1 LIPKYSTEDTIAA
14 IATPPGRGAIGVIK
28 ISGDEAK
35 SIIQAIFKPAKP
47 HKDLEP
53 RRLYYGFIVDPET
66 GERLDEVLV
75 AYMKAPHSYT
85 REDVVEIY
93 AHSGYL
99 NLRKTL
105 ELVLRKG
112 ARLAEPGEF
121 TLRAFLNGRI
131 DLAQAEAIEEVI
143 SAKSEVSLK
152 LALKALEGKLS
163 QRINQLKEAILEMLA
178 HVESAIDFPEED
190 IEILAP
196 HELKKRLKEEVLAE
210 IERLISAQ
218 EEGKVFREG
227 LTLVIAGKPNVGK
240 SSLLNALLKEDR
252 AIVSSIPGTTRDF
265 LEELATIG
273 GLPVRLVDT
282 AGLRETE
289 DPIEKVGVERAWQK
303 VRSEDLVVFLV
314 SAEAE
319 PDEETE
325 NIYKEIESLPH
336 LFVIN
341 KIDLTPNYASD
352 WEAFAKSRGISP
364 IKISAGKEIG
374 LEELSKAI
382 ADKVLTTW
390 APRFSRGD
398 SLPPCHPEARKCR
411 GTPLFARCDIKEAW
425 GDKQQGAWGD
435 NFVAPNLRQ
444 KMALVKAKEGLE
456 LALSELEKKE
466 PLPELIAIGLRSA
479 LSSLSEIT
487 GEATTEDLLNT
498 IFSSFCIGK

>member
-1 LIPKYSTEDTIAA
+1 LLPRYSTEDTIAA

-35 SIIQAIFKPAKP
+35 SILQAIFKPAKP
-47 HKDLEP
+47 HQELEP

-75 AYMKAPHSYT
+75 AYMKAPYSYT

-93 AHSGYL
+93 AHSGYI
-99 NLRKTL
+99 NLRKIL
-105 ELVLRKG
+105 ELVLRMG

-131 DLAQAEAIEEVI
+131 DLAQAEAIEEII

-163 QRINQLKEAILEMLA
+163 QRINRLKDAILEMLA

-196 HELKKRLKEEVLAE
+196 HELKKRLKEEVMAE

-273 GLPVRLVDT
+273 GLPVKLVDT

-303 VRSEDLVVFLV
+303 VRSADLVVFLV
-314 SAEAE
+314 SAEAP

-341 KIDLTPNYASD
+341 KIDLMPNYVSE
-352 WEAFAKSRGISP
+352 WEAFAESRGISP

-382 ADKVLTTW
+382 ADKVLSTS
-390 APRFSRGD
+390 F
-398 SLPPCHPEARKCR
+398 
-411 GTPLFARCDIKEAW
+411 
-425 GDKQQGAWGD
+425 GAVPD
-435 NFVAPNLRQ
+435 VAPNLRQ

-487 GEATTEDLLNT
+487 GEVTTEDLLNT
-498 IFSSFCIGK
+498 IFSRFCIGK

>member
-1 LIPKYSTEDTIAA
+1 MLPKYCTEDTIAA

-28 ISGDEAK
+28 ISGEEAR
-35 SIIQAIFKPAKP
+35 SILQAIFKPAKP
-47 HKDLEP
+47 HPDFEP

-66 GERLDEVLV
+66 EERLDEVLV
-75 AYMKAPHSYT
+75 AYMKAPYSYT

-93 AHSGYL
+93 AHSGYI
-99 NLRKTL
+99 NLKKIL
-105 ELVLRKG
+105 ELVLRMG

-131 DLAQAEAIEEVI
+131 DLAQAEAIEEII

-152 LALKALEGKLS
+152 LALKALEGRLS
-163 QRINQLKEAILEMLA
+163 QRINRLKETILEILA

-196 HELKKRLKEEVLAE
+196 HELKKRIKEEVMAE

-218 EEGKVFREG
+218 EEGKIYREG

-273 GLPVRLVDT
+273 GLPVKLVDT
-282 AGLRETE
+282 AGLRETD
-289 DPIEKVGVERAWQK
+289 DPIEKVGVERAWGK
-303 VRSEDLVVFLV
+303 VKSADLVVFLV
-314 SAEAE
+314 SAETP

-325 NIYKEIESLPH
+325 KIYQEIASLPH

-341 KIDLTPNYASD
+341 KIDLTPNYASE
-352 WEAFAKSRGISP
+352 WEDFAKSKGIFP
-364 IKISAGKEIG
+364 LKISAEKEIG
-374 LEELSKAI
+374 LEELSRSIAEKALSTSFGEVP
-382 ADKVLTTW
+382 D
-390 APRFSRGD
+390 
-398 SLPPCHPEARKCR
+398 
-411 GTPLFARCDIKEAW
+411 
-425 GDKQQGAWGD
+425 
-435 NFVAPNLRQ
+435 VAPNLRQ

-479 LSSLSEIT
+479 LSALSEIT
-487 GEATTEDLLNT
+487 GEVTTEDLLNT
-498 IFSSFCIGK
+498 IFSRFCIGK

>member
-1 LIPKYSTEDTIAA
+1 MLPKYCTEDTIAA

-28 ISGDEAK
+28 ISGEEAK
-35 SIIQAIFKPAKP
+35 SILQAIFKPAKP
-47 HKDLEP
+47 HPDFEP

-66 GERLDEVLV
+66 EERLDEVLV
-75 AYMKAPHSYT
+75 AYMKAPYSYT

-93 AHSGYL
+93 AHSGYI
-99 NLRKTL
+99 NLKKIL
-105 ELVLRKG
+105 ELVLRMG

-131 DLAQAEAIEEVI
+131 DLAQAEAIEEII

-152 LALKALEGKLS
+152 LALKALEGRLS
-163 QRINQLKEAILEMLA
+163 QRINRLKETILEILA

-196 HELKKRLKEEVLAE
+196 HELKKRIKEEVMAE

-218 EEGKVFREG
+218 EEGKIYREG

-273 GLPVRLVDT
+273 GLPVKLVDT
-282 AGLRETE
+282 AGLRETD
-289 DPIEKVGVERAWQK
+289 DPIEKVGVERAWGK
-303 VRSEDLVVFLV
+303 VKSADLVVFLV
-314 SAEAE
+314 SAETP

-325 NIYKEIESLPH
+325 KIYQEIASLPH

-341 KIDLTPNYASD
+341 KIDLTPNYASE
-352 WEAFAKSRGISP
+352 WEDFAKSKGISSL
-364 IKISAGKEIG
+364 KISAEKEIG
-374 LEELSKAI
+374 LEELSRSIAEKALSTSFGEVP
-382 ADKVLTTW
+382 D
-390 APRFSRGD
+390 
-398 SLPPCHPEARKCR
+398 
-411 GTPLFARCDIKEAW
+411 
-425 GDKQQGAWGD
+425 
-435 NFVAPNLRQ
+435 VAPNLRQ

-479 LSSLSEIT
+479 LSALSEIT
-487 GEATTEDLLNT
+487 GEVTTEDLLNT
-498 IFSSFCIGK
+498 IFSRFCIGK

>member
-1 LIPKYSTEDTIAA
+1 MLPKYCTEDTIAA

-28 ISGDEAK
+28 ISGEEAK
-35 SIIQAIFKPAKP
+35 SILQAIFKPAKP
-47 HKDLEP
+47 HPDFEP

-66 GERLDEVLV
+66 EERLDEVLV
-75 AYMKAPHSYT
+75 AYMKAPYSYT

-93 AHSGYL
+93 AHSGYI
-99 NLRKTL
+99 NLKKIL
-105 ELVLRKG
+105 ELVLRMG

-131 DLAQAEAIEEVI
+131 DLAQAEAIEEII

-152 LALKALEGKLS
+152 LALKALEGRLS
-163 QRINQLKEAILEMLA
+163 QRINHLKETILEILA

-196 HELKKRLKEEVLAE
+196 HELKKRIKEEVMVE

-218 EEGKVFREG
+218 EEGKIYREG

-273 GLPVRLVDT
+273 GLPVKLVDT
-282 AGLRETE
+282 AGLRETD
-289 DPIEKVGVERAWQK
+289 DPIEKVGVERAWGK
-303 VRSEDLVVFLV
+303 VKSADLVVFLV
-314 SAEAE
+314 SAETP

-325 NIYKEIESLPH
+325 KIYQEIASLPH

-341 KIDLTPNYASD
+341 KIDLTPNYASE
-352 WEAFAKSRGISP
+352 WEDFAKSKGISSL
-364 IKISAGKEIG
+364 KISAEKEIG
-374 LEELSKAI
+374 LEELSRSIAEKALSTSFGEVP
-382 ADKVLTTW
+382 D
-390 APRFSRGD
+390 
-398 SLPPCHPEARKCR
+398 
-411 GTPLFARCDIKEAW
+411 
-425 GDKQQGAWGD
+425 
-435 NFVAPNLRQ
+435 VAPNLRQ

-479 LSSLSEIT
+479 LSALSEIT
-487 GEATTEDLLNT
+487 GEVTTEDLLNT
-498 IFSSFCIGK
+498 IFSRFCIGK

>member
-1 LIPKYSTEDTIAA
+1 LLPKYCTEDTIAA

-28 ISGDEAK
+28 ISGEEAR
-35 SIIQAIFKPAKP
+35 SILQAIFKPAKP
-47 HKDLEP
+47 HPDFEP

-66 GERLDEVLV
+66 EERLDEVLV
-75 AYMKAPHSYT
+75 AYMKAPYSYT

-93 AHSGYL
+93 AHSGYI
-99 NLRKTL
+99 NLKKIL
-105 ELVLRKG
+105 ELVLRMG

-131 DLAQAEAIEEVI
+131 DLAQAEAIEEII

-152 LALKALEGKLS
+152 LALKALEGRLS
-163 QRINQLKEAILEMLA
+163 QRINRLKETILEILA

-196 HELKKRLKEEVLAE
+196 HELKKRIKEEVMAE

-218 EEGKVFREG
+218 EEGKIYREG

-273 GLPVRLVDT
+273 GLPVKLVDT
-282 AGLRETE
+282 AGLRETD
-289 DPIEKVGVERAWQK
+289 DPIEKVGVERAWGK
-303 VRSEDLVVFLV
+303 VKSADLVVFLV
-314 SAEAE
+314 SAETP

-325 NIYKEIESLPH
+325 KIYQEIASLPH

-341 KIDLTPNYASD
+341 KIDLTPNYASE
-352 WEAFAKSRGISP
+352 WEDFAKSKGIFP
-364 IKISAGKEIG
+364 LKISAEKEIG
-374 LEELSKAI
+374 LEELSRSIAEKALSTSFGEVP
-382 ADKVLTTW
+382 D
-390 APRFSRGD
+390 
-398 SLPPCHPEARKCR
+398 
-411 GTPLFARCDIKEAW
+411 
-425 GDKQQGAWGD
+425 
-435 NFVAPNLRQ
+435 VAPNLRQ

-479 LSSLSEIT
+479 LSALSEIT
-487 GEATTEDLLNT
+487 GEVTTEDLLNT
-498 IFSSFCIGK
+498 IFSRFCIGK

>member
-1 LIPKYSTEDTIAA
+1 MLPKYCTEDTIAA

-28 ISGDEAK
+28 ISGEEAK
-35 SIIQAIFKPAKP
+35 SILQAIFKPAKP
-47 HKDLEP
+47 HPDFEP

-66 GERLDEVLV
+66 EERLDEVLV
-75 AYMKAPHSYT
+75 AYMKAPYSYT

-93 AHSGYL
+93 AHSGYI
-99 NLRKTL
+99 NLKKIL
-105 ELVLRKG
+105 ELVLRMG

-131 DLAQAEAIEEVI
+131 DLAQAEAIEEII

-152 LALKALEGKLS
+152 LALKALEGRLS
-163 QRINQLKEAILEMLA
+163 QRINRLKETILEILA

-196 HELKKRLKEEVLAE
+196 HELKKRIKEEVMAE

-218 EEGKVFREG
+218 EEGKIYREG

-273 GLPVRLVDT
+273 GLPVKLVDT
-282 AGLRETE
+282 AGLRETD
-289 DPIEKVGVERAWQK
+289 DPIEKVGVERAWGK
-303 VRSEDLVVFLV
+303 VKSADLVVFLV
-314 SAEAE
+314 SAETP

-325 NIYKEIESLPH
+325 KIYQEIASLPH

-341 KIDLTPNYASD
+341 KIDLTPNYASE
-352 WEAFAKSRGISP
+352 WEDFAKSKGIFP
-364 IKISAGKEIG
+364 LKISAEKEIG
-374 LEELSKAI
+374 LEELSRSIAEKALSTSFGEVP
-382 ADKVLTTW
+382 D
-390 APRFSRGD
+390 
-398 SLPPCHPEARKCR
+398 
-411 GTPLFARCDIKEAW
+411 
-425 GDKQQGAWGD
+425 
-435 NFVAPNLRQ
+435 VAPNLRQ

-479 LSSLSEIT
+479 LSALSEIT
-487 GEATTEDLLNT
+487 GEVTTEDLLNT
-498 IFSSFCIGK
+498 IFSRFCIGK

>member
-1 LIPKYSTEDTIAA
+1 MIPRYSTEDTIAA

-35 SIIQAIFKPAKP
+35 SILQAIFKPAKP
-47 HKDLEP
+47 HRDLEP

-93 AHSGYL
+93 AHSGYI
-99 NLRKTL
+99 NLKKIL

-131 DLAQAEAIEEVI
+131 DLAQAEAIEEII

-163 QRINQLKEAILEMLA
+163 QRIHRLKDAILEMLA

-196 HELKKRLKEEVLAE
+196 HELKKRLKEEVMAE

-265 LEELATIG
+265 LEELAT
-273 GLPVRLVDT
+273 
-282 AGLRETE
+282 
-289 DPIEKVGVERAWQK
+289 
-303 VRSEDLVVFLV
+303 
-314 SAEAE
+314 
-319 PDEETE
+319 
-325 NIYKEIESLPH
+325 
-336 LFVIN
+336 
-341 KIDLTPNYASD
+341 
-352 WEAFAKSRGISP
+352 
-364 IKISAGKEIG
+364 
-374 LEELSKAI
+374 
-382 ADKVLTTW
+382 
-390 APRFSRGD
+390 
-398 SLPPCHPEARKCR
+398 
-411 GTPLFARCDIKEAW
+411 
-425 GDKQQGAWGD
+425 
-435 NFVAPNLRQ
+435 
-444 KMALVKAKEGLE
+444 
-456 LALSELEKKE
+456 
-466 PLPELIAIGLRSA
+466 
-479 LSSLSEIT
+479 
-487 GEATTEDLLNT
+487 
-498 IFSSFCIGK
+498 